1 MFWRNLNTWGSV
13 QLLKLCITCM
23 PEALIALPDNSNVDF
38 ILQSSMMEESQ
49 EEAQRR
55 EEILR
60 MYHATKE
67 ALTIIQDIST
77 STVST
82 PTPPPVKDDWL
93 EPSSGSTPFN
103 GCVELFLCPAPFP
116 QLWLNSI
123 QWVCG
128 AVLMSR
134 SFPPALAQLHPMG
147 VWSCT
152 YAPHPTPLCP

>member
-1 MFWRNLNTWGSV
+1 
-13 QLLKLCITCM
+13 M

-103 GCVELFLCPAPFP
+103 GCAELYLCPP
-116 QLWLNSI
+116 
-123 QWVCG
+123 
-128 AVLMSR
+128 
-134 SFPPALAQLHPMG
+134 
-147 VWSCT
+147 
-152 YAPHPTPLCP
+152 PHPPLPIDSLQR